1 MSFDRRYIL
10 DIPEETAE
18 IAQAAFP
25 KGNIYMTMRDEL
37 GVMYEDNEFA
47 TLFANDGQPGLPPG
61 MLAQVTVMQ
70 YAEGLTDRQ
79 AAAAVRARID
89 WKYALNL
96 EMHDSG
102 FHYSVLSEFRDRLIS
117 GGMEAKLLDELLQQ
131 WRERGFVKARG
142 QQRTD
147 STIVL
152 ANIRQLNRLSCVGET
167 MRRALN
173 AISTVAPEWLL
184 EQISPD
190 WFDRYGPRFDGYR
203 LPKGKGEQEELRATI
218 GADGWHLLQQIYEKD
233 APTFLVEI
241 PAVDVLRR
249 VWLQQYQ
256 VVNDQLQWRAD
267 KDTPPKQLLI
277 QSPYDPEARNST
289 KRNVNWTGYKVHLTE
304 TCDEETPNIITN
316 VETSP
321 ATTADVE
328 IIEVVHTALA
338 HKQLLPIEHFVDAG
352 YTSAS
357 KLLDSQ
363 ENHGIELV
371 GPVLPDSS
379 WQARADQGYSSACVV
394 IDWEAQIA
402 TCPEGKESV
411 AWRNTRDKHQQ
422 KRFSIQFAI
431 EDCLA
436 CSQRKKCTKS
446 ATNPRTITFYPQPVY
461 EVLQSARQRQETD
474 EFKQKYNKRAGV
486 EGTISEGTRT
496 FGLRRAR
503 YIGLAKTH
511 LQNVATAAAMNLT
524 RLGAWLHEI
533 PKGKT
538 RQSRFMALAPAT

>member
-25 KGNIYMTMRDEL
+25 KGNVYMTMRDKL
-37 GVMYEDNEFA
+37 GVMYEDSEFSA
-47 TLFANDGQPGLPPG
+47 LFANDGQPGLPPG

-79 AAAAVRARID
+79 TAEAVRARID

-96 EMHDSG
+96 EMRDSG
-102 FHYSVLSEFRDRLIS
+102 FHYSALSEFRDRLIS
-117 GGMEAKLLDELLQQ
+117 GGMEAKLLDNMLQQ
-131 WRERGFVKARG
+131 WRERGLVKARG

-173 AISTVAPEWLL
+173 DISTVAPGWLL
-184 EQISPD
+184 AQISRD

-203 LPKGKGEQEELRATI
+203 LPKEKGEQEELKATI
-218 GADGWHLLQQIYEKD
+218 GADGWHLLQQIYEQD
-233 APTFLVEI
+233 APAFLVEI
-241 PAVDVLRR
+241 PAVAVLRR

-256 VVNDQLQWRAD
+256 VVNGQLQWRPD
-267 KDTPPKQLLI
+267 KDIPPKRLLI

-289 KRNVNWTGYKVHLTE
+289 KRDVNWTGYKVHLTE
-304 TCDEETPNIITN
+304 TCDEETPHIITN
-316 VETSP
+316 VETRP

-328 IIEVVHTALA
+328 VTEEVHAALA
-338 HKQLLPIEHFVDAG
+338 YKQLVPAEHFVDAG
-352 YTSAS
+352 YTSS
-357 KLLDSQ
+357 QKLLVSQ

-379 WQARADQGYSSACVV
+379 WQARTDQGYSSACFV
-394 IDWEAQIA
+394 IDWETQTA
-402 TCPEGKESV
+402 TCPRGKESV
-411 AWRNTRDKHQQ
+411 AWRDTRDKHQQ
-422 KRFSIQFAI
+422 KRFSIQFATK
-431 EDCLA
+431 DCLA
-436 CSQRKKCTKS
+436 CSQREKCTKS
-446 ATNPRTITFYPQPVY
+446 ASSPRTITLYPQPIY
-461 EVLQSARQRQETD
+461 EVLQSARQRQKTD
-474 EFKQKYNKRAGV
+474 EFKERYNKRAGV
-486 EGTISEGTRT
+486 EGTISVGTRT
-496 FGLRRAR
+496 FGLRRSR

-511 LQNVATAAAMNLT
+511 LQNVATATAMNLT
-524 RLGAWLHEI
+524 RLGAWFNGV
-533 PKGKT
+533 PKGQT
-538 RQSRFMALAPAT
+538 RQSQFMALATAF

>member
-37 GVMYEDNEFA
+37 GMMYEDGEFSA
-47 TLFANDGQPGLPPG
+47 LFANDGQPGLPPG

-79 AAAAVRARID
+79 AAEAVRARID

-96 EMHDSG
+96 EMRASG
-102 FHYSVLSEFRDRLIS
+102 FHYSVLSEFRDRLID
-117 GGMEAKLLDELLQQ
+117 GEMETKLLDDMLQQ
-131 WRERGFVKARG
+131 WREKGLVKARG

-173 AISTVAPEWLL
+173 DISAVAPEWLL

-203 LPKGKGEQEELRATI
+203 LPKGKGEQEELQATI
-218 GADGWHLLQQIYEKD
+218 GADGEHLLGQIYKED
-233 APTFLVEI
+233 APSFLVEMA
-241 PAVDVLRR
+241 AVDVLRR

-256 VVNDQLQWRAD
+256 VVNGQIQWRTD
-267 KDTPPKQLLI
+267 KNTPPKRLLI

-321 ATTADVE
+321 ATTADVNV
-328 IIEVVHTALA
+328 IEDVHANLA
-338 HKQLLPIEHFVDAG
+338 RKQLEPAEHFVDAG

-357 KLLDSQ
+357 KLLASQ
-363 ENHGIELV
+363 ENHGVELV

-379 WQARADQGYSSACVV
+379 WQARADQGYSSSCFI

-402 TCPEGKESV
+402 ACPAGKESV
-411 AWRNTRDKHQQ
+411 AWSNTRDKHQQ
-422 KRFSIQFAI
+422 KRVSIKFST

-436 CSQRKKCTKS
+436 CSQREKCTKS
-446 ATNPRTITFYPQPVY
+446 AANPRIITLYPQPVY

-474 EFKQKYNKRAGV
+474 EFKKKV
-486 EGTISEGTRT
+486 
-496 FGLRRAR
+496 
-503 YIGLAKTH
+503 
-511 LQNVATAAAMNLT
+511 
-524 RLGAWLHEI
+524 
-533 PKGKT
+533 
-538 RQSRFMALAPAT
+538 

>member
-1 MSFDRRYIL
+1 MSFDRRSIL
-10 DIPEETAE
+10 DIPKETAE

-79 AAAAVRARID
+79 AADAVRARID

-96 EMHDSG
+96 EMRDCG

-117 GGMEAKLLDELLQQ
+117 REMEAKLLDDLLQQ
-131 WRERGFVKARG
+131 WQEKGLVKARG

-173 AISTVAPEWLL
+173 DISVVAPEWLL

-203 LPKGKGEQEELRATI
+203 LPKGKGKQEGLKATMGI
-218 GADGWHLLQQIYEKD
+218 DGSHLLQQIYKEG
-233 APTFLVEI
+233 APAFLVEL
-241 PAVDVLRR
+241 PSVDVLRR
-249 VWLQQYQ
+249 VWIQQYQ
-256 VVNDQLQWRAD
+256 VVNGKFQWRAD
-267 KDTPPKQLLI
+267 KDIPPRRLLI
-277 QSPYDPEARNST
+277 QSPYDSEARNST
-289 KRNVNWTGYKVHLTE
+289 KRKVNWTGYKVHLTE
-304 TCDEETPNIITN
+304 TCDDETPNIITN

-321 ATTADVE
+321 ATTTDVE
-328 IIEVVHTALA
+328 VIEKVHDSLA
-338 HKQLLPIEHFVDAG
+338 QKQLTPAEHFVDGG
-352 YTSAS
+352 YTSAP
-357 KLLDSQ
+357 KVLASQ
-363 ENHGIELV
+363 EDYEIELF

-379 WQARADQGYSSACVV
+379 WQVRAGQGYGGNCFV
-394 IDWEAQIA
+394 IDWEAEMA
-402 TCPEGKESV
+402 TCPEGKMSAV
-411 AWRNTRDKHQQ
+411 WRDTHDKHQQ
-422 KRFSIQFAI
+422 KRVRIQFAT
-431 EDCLA
+431 EDCAA
-436 CSQRKKCTKS
+436 CSQREKCTKS
-446 ATNPRTITFYPQPVY
+446 TDKPRTITLYPQPVY

-474 EFKQKYNKRAGV
+474 EFKEKYNKRAGV
-486 EGTISEGTRT
+486 EGTMSEGTRT

-503 YIGLAKTH
+503 YIGLSKTR
-511 LQNVATAAAMNLT
+511 LQHVATAAAMNLS
-524 RLGAWLHEI
+524 RLGAWLHET

>member
-1 MSFDRRYIL
+1 MSFERRYIL

-37 GVMYEDNEFA
+37 GVMYEDSEFA

-61 MLAQVTVMQ
+61 MLAQITVMQ

-79 AAAAVRARID
+79 AADAVRSRID

-96 EMHDSG
+96 EMRDSG
-102 FHYSVLSEFRDRLIS
+102 FHYSVLSEFRGRLI
-117 GGMEAKLLDELLQQ
+117 GGEMEAKLLDDMLQQ
-131 WRERGFVKARG
+131 WREKGLVKARG

-152 ANIRQLNRLSCVGET
+152 AKIRQLNRLSCVGET

-173 AISTVAPEWLL
+173 NISAVAPDWLL
-184 EQISPD
+184 EQVSPD

-203 LPKGKGEQEELRATI
+203 LPKGKGEQVELRTTI
-218 GADGWHLLQQIYEKD
+218 GIDGQYLLKQIYEKD
-233 APTFLVEI
+233 APAFLAEM

-249 VWLQQYQ
+249 VWIQQYQ
-256 VVNDQLQWRAD
+256 VVNEQLEWRAD
-267 KDTPPKQLLI
+267 KNMPPKRLLI

-321 ATTADVE
+321 ATTADVNV
-328 IIEVVHTALA
+328 IEGVHTNLVDKELVPA
-338 HKQLLPIEHFVDAG
+338 EHFVDAG

-357 KLLDSQ
+357 KLLESQ
-363 ENHGIELV
+363 ENHGIDLV

-379 WQARADQGYSSACVV
+379 WQARAGQGYNAACFV

-402 TCPEGKESV
+402 TCPEGKQSAV
-411 AWRNTRDKHQQ
+411 WRNTRDKHQQ
-422 KRFSIQFAI
+422 RQVSIKFST
-431 EDCLA
+431 EDCRS
-436 CSQRKKCTKS
+436 CFQRKKCTKS
-446 ATNPRTITFYPQPVY
+446 VTAPRSITLYTQPVY
-461 EVLQSARQRQETD
+461 EVLQSARQKQETD
-474 EFKQKYNKRAGV
+474 EFKKKYNKRAGV

-496 FGLRRAR
+496 FGLRRTR

-524 RLGAWLHEI
+524 RLGAWLHKI

-538 RQSRFMALAPAT
+538 RQSRFMALVAAT

>member
-25 KGNIYMTMRDEL
+25 KGSIYMTMRDEL
-37 GVMYEDNEFA
+37 GVMYEDSEFA
-47 TLFANDGQPGLPPG
+47 TLFAIDGQPGLPPG
-61 MLAQVTVMQ
+61 MLAQITVMQ

-79 AAAAVRARID
+79 AAEAVRARID

-96 EMHDSG
+96 EMRDSG

-117 GGMEAKLLDELLQQ
+117 GGMEAKLLDDMLQQ
-131 WRERGFVKARG
+131 WREKGLVKARG

-173 AISTVAPEWLL
+173 DISTVAPEWLL

-203 LPKGKGEQEELRATI
+203 LPKGKGEQEELKATI
-218 GADGWHLLQQIYEKD
+218 GTDGWHLLQQIYEKD
-233 APTFLVEI
+233 APAFLVEL
-241 PAVDVLRR
+241 PSVAVLRH
-249 VWLQQYQ
+249 VWIQQYQ
-256 VVNDQLQWRAD
+256 VVNGKLQWRAD
-267 KDTPPKQLLI
+267 KDIPPKRLLI
-277 QSPYDPEARNST
+277 QSPYDTEARNST
-289 KRNVNWTGYKVHLTE
+289 KRKVNWTGYKVHLTE
-304 TCDEETPNIITN
+304 TCDDETPNIITN

-321 ATTADVE
+321 ATTTDVE
-328 IIEVVHTALA
+328 VTEKVHASLA
-338 HKQLLPIEHFVDAG
+338 QKQLTPAEHLVDGG
-352 YTSAS
+352 YTSAP
-357 KLLDSQ
+357 KLLASREDYAL
-363 ENHGIELV
+363 ELV

-379 WQARADQGYSSACVV
+379 WQARAGQGYGSNCFV
-394 IDWEAQIA
+394 IDWEAEIA
-402 TCPEGKESV
+402 VCPEGKMS
-411 AWRNTRDKHQQ
+411 AIWRDTHDKHQQ
-422 KRFSIQFAI
+422 KRVRIQFATK
-431 EDCLA
+431 ECEA
-436 CSQRKKCTKS
+436 CSQREKCTKS
-446 ATNPRTITFYPQPVY
+446 ADKPRTITLYPQPVY
-461 EVLQSARQRQETD
+461 EVLQSARQRQATD
-474 EFKQKYNKRAGV
+474 EFKEKYKKRAGV
-486 EGTISEGTRT
+486 EGTMSEGTRT

-503 YIGLAKTH
+503 YIGLAKTR
-511 LQNVATAAAMNLT
+511 LQNVATATAMNLS

-538 RQSRFMALAPAT
+538 RQSRFMTLAPAT

>member
-10 DIPEETAE
+10 DVPEETAE

-25 KGNIYMTMRDEL
+25 KGSIYMTMRDEL
-37 GVMYEDNEFA
+37 GAIYEDSEFA
-47 TLFANDGQPGLPPG
+47 TLFAIDGQPGLPPG

-79 AAAAVRARID
+79 TAEAVRARID

-96 EMHDSG
+96 EMRDSG

-117 GGMEAKLLDELLQQ
+117 GGMEAKLLDDMLQQ
-131 WRERGFVKARG
+131 WREKGLVKARG

-173 AISTVAPEWLL
+173 DISTVAPEWLL
-184 EQISPD
+184 EQISLD

-203 LPKGKGEQEELRATI
+203 LPKEKGEQEELKATI
-218 GADGWHLLQQIYEKD
+218 GTDGLHLLQQIHEES
-233 APTFLVEI
+233 APAFLVEL
-241 PAVDVLRR
+241 PSVDVLRR
-249 VWLQQYQ
+249 VWIQQYQ
-256 VVNDQLQWRAD
+256 VINDKFQWRAD
-267 KDTPPKQLLI
+267 KDTPPKRLLI
-277 QSPYDPEARNST
+277 QSPYDSEARNST
-289 KRNVNWTGYKVHLTE
+289 KRKVNWTGYKVHLTE
-304 TCDEETPNIITN
+304 TCDDEMPNIITN
-316 VETSP
+316 VETSL
-321 ATTADVE
+321 ATTTDVE
-328 IIEVVHTALA
+328 VTEKVHASLA
-338 HKQLLPIEHFVDAG
+338 QKQLIPAEHLVDGG
-352 YTSAS
+352 YTSAL
-357 KLLDSQ
+357 KLLVSREDYAL
-363 ENHGIELV
+363 ELV
-371 GPVLPDSS
+371 GPVLPNSS
-379 WQARADQGYSSACVV
+379 WQARAGQGYGSNCFV
-394 IDWEAQIA
+394 IDWEAEIA
-402 TCPEGKESV
+402 VCPEGRMSTV
-411 AWRNTRDKHQQ
+411 WRDTRDKHQQ
-422 KRFSIQFAI
+422 ERVHIQFAI
-431 EDCLA
+431 KECAA

-446 ATNPRTITFYPQPVY
+446 ADKPRTITLYPQPVY

-474 EFKQKYNKRAGV
+474 EFKEKYKKRAGV
-486 EGTISEGTRT
+486 EGTMSEGTRT

-503 YIGLAKTH
+503 YIGLAKTR
-511 LQNVATAAAMNLT
+511 LQNVATAAAMNLS

>member
-1 MSFDRRYIL
+1 MSFDRRCIQNV
-10 DIPEETAE
+10 PEETAE

-25 KGNIYMTMRDEL
+25 KGNTYMTMRDEL
-37 GVMYEDNEFA
+37 GTMYEDSEFEC
-47 TLFANDGQPGLPPG
+47 LFANDGQPGLPPG

-79 AAAAVRARID
+79 AAEAVRARID

-96 EMHDSG
+96 EMRDSG
-102 FHYSVLSEFRDRLIS
+102 FHYSVLSEFRGRLIN
-117 GGMEAKLLDELLQQ
+117 GEMEAKLLDDMLLK
-131 WRERGFVKARG
+131 WREKGLVKERG

-152 ANIRQLNRLSCVGET
+152 AKIRQLNRLSCVGET

-173 AISTVAPEWLL
+173 DISAVAPEWLR

-203 LPKGKGEQEELRATI
+203 LPKGKGKQEELRTI
-218 GADGWHLLQQIYEKD
+218 IGTDGQHLLKQIYEDD
-233 APTFLVEI
+233 APSFLVEM

-249 VWLQQYQ
+249 VWIQQYQ
-256 VVNDQLQWRAD
+256 VVNEQLVWRAD
-267 KDTPPKQLLI
+267 KNTPPKRLLI
-277 QSPYDPEARNST
+277 QSPYDIEARNST

-316 VETSP
+316 VETTP
-321 ATTADVE
+321 ATTTDVNVIDDVHANLADKE
-328 IIEVVHTALA
+328 LMPA
-338 HKQLLPIEHFVDAG
+338 EHFVDAG

-357 KLLDSQ
+357 KLLKSQ
-363 ENHGIELV
+363 EKHEIELV

-379 WQARADQGYSSACVV
+379 WQARAGNGFHAACFT
-394 IDWEAQIA
+394 IDWEAEIA
-402 TCPEGKESV
+402 TCPEGKQSV
-411 AWRNTRDKHQQ
+411 AWYNSRDKHQQ
-422 KRFSIQFAI
+422 RRFSVRFST
-431 EDCLA
+431 EDCQS
-436 CSQRKKCTKS
+436 CPQREKCTKS
-446 ATNPRTITFYPQPVY
+446 VANPRTITLYPQPVY
-461 EVLQSARQRQETD
+461 EVLQFSRQRQETY
-474 EFKQKYNKRAGV
+474 EFKQRYNKRAGV

-524 RLGAWLHEI
+524 RLGAWLHGI
-533 PKGKT
+533 PKGQT

>member
-1 MSFDRRYIL
+1 MSFNRRYML
-10 DIPEETAE
+10 DIPEETVE

-37 GVMYEDNEFA
+37 GVMYEDSEFA

-79 AAAAVRARID
+79 AAEAVRARID

-96 EMHDSG
+96 EIRDSG
-102 FHYSVLSEFRDRLIS
+102 FHYSALSEFRDRLIS
-117 GGMEAKLLDELLQQ
+117 EEMEAKLLDDLLQQ
-131 WRERGFVKARG
+131 WQKRGLVKARG

-173 AISTVAPEWLL
+173 DISAVAPEWLL
-184 EQISPD
+184 EQISSD

-203 LPKGKGEQEELRATI
+203 LPKGKGKQEELRATI
-218 GADGWHLLQQIYEKD
+218 GADGLHLLQQIYAKD
-233 APTFLVEI
+233 APAYLVEL
-241 PAVDVLRR
+241 PSVAVLRR
-249 VWLQQYQ
+249 VWIQQYQ
-256 VVNDQLQWRAD
+256 VVNGKLQWRAD
-267 KDTPPKQLLI
+267 KDIPPKRLLI

-289 KRNVNWTGYKVHLTE
+289 KRKINWTGYKVHLTE
-304 TCDEETPNIITN
+304 TCDDDMPNIITN

-321 ATTADVE
+321 ATTTDVE
-328 IIEVVHTALA
+328 VTEKVHASLA
-338 HKQLLPIEHFVDAG
+338 HKNLTPAEHFVDAG
-352 YTSAS
+352 YTSAP
-357 KLLDSQ
+357 KLLASREDH
-363 ENHGIELV
+363 EIELV

-379 WQARADQGYSSACVV
+379 WQAHAGQGYSGDCFV

-402 TCPEGKESV
+402 ICPESKTSEG
-411 AWRNTRDKHQQ
+411 WRDTRDKHQQ
-422 KRFSIQFAI
+422 KRVSIQFAK
-431 EDCLA
+431 EDCAA
-436 CSQRKKCTKS
+436 CPQRKKCTKS
-446 ATNPRTITFYPQPVY
+446 DDKPRTITLYHQPIY
-461 EVLQSARQRQETD
+461 EVLQSARNWQETD
-474 EFKQKYNKRAGV
+474 EFKEKYNKRAGV
-486 EGTISEGTRT
+486 EGTISQGTRT
-496 FGLRRAR
+496 FGLRRTR